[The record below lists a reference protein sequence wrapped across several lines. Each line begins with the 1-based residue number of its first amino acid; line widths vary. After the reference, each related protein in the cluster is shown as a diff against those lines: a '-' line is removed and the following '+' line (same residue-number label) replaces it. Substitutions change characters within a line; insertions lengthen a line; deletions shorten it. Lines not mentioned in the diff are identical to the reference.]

1 MKNQFDVLVIDDQ
14 LNIKDL
20 IQPLVEILSYKKI
33 FLTVT
38 YVHEIKDL
46 TEQINKPFDIILFDS
61 QLGSTDF
68 AKIEGVSQGFNLI
81 KNFRK
86 TNKRTK
92 IIFYS
97 SSFNLNHGDQIPL
110 SHRDY
115 FTMINELNIY
125 KIVYKNNV
133 EELLTAIEDA
143 INSLDIV
150 MTTLDKMVEEYSEL
164 GLSYK
169 IDNTSIP
176 LEDLIKD
183 FKMDGEMSKKFRKNL
198 NEMVAT
204 YFLNA
209 SIDDRK

>member
-20 IQPLVEILSYKKI
+20 IQPLVEILSYKEI
-33 FLTVT
+33 FLNVT
-38 YVHEIKDL
+38 YVHEIKNL

-81 KNFRK
+81 KDFRK

-97 SSFNLNHGDQIPL
+97 SSFNLDHGDQIPL

-115 FTMINELNIY
+115 FTMINELNVY
-125 KIVYKNNV
+125 KMVYKNDV
-133 EELLTAIEDA
+133 EELLTAIEGA

-164 GLSYK
+164 ELTYN
-169 IDNTSIP
+169 IDGEDIP
-176 LEDLIKD
+176 LKDLICD
-183 FKMDGEMSKKFRKNL
+183 FKMDGELSGNFKKNL
-198 NEMVAT
+198 NEMIAT

-209 SIDDRK
+209 TIEDK